1 VAREGAFVGVAGRPE
16 ARFRVIPR
24 LRQSL
29 GRVRLAAWPVA
40 QAALAAGVAW
50 FLAFRVLG
58 HAQPVF
64 APTAAVVALAANV
77 GSRGRQAVKML
88 VGVGLGVTVGELL
101 VIEMG
106 TGTLQVTI
114 AAGISMLA
122 AAALLYSPL
131 PLIQAGGSAVLV
143 VALQNPESG
152 GERVLDA
159 LVGGGVALLVS
170 QVLFAPSPVSMLVE
184 ASRRTLDRLAGELR
198 ATARALD
205 DTDAAAAGAAVERL
219 REEGLRS
226 ASDLA
231 ATRRTAGGIARRT
244 LRGRRESGRLERLG
258 ARVGE
263 VDLLFVDALL
273 VARAAR
279 GFLDHEG
286 EAPQWLCSAVD
297 GLARAVGELAGD
309 LGSAAAARG
318 ARRLA
323 LEAAEAGRTGDPE
336 VDPRVALAAEGVR
349 LLAADIER
357 MVGEV
362 GCEAAGKDPRRD
374 ARTGA

>member
-1 VAREGAFVGVAGRPE
+1 M
-16 ARFRVIPR
+16 IPR
-24 LRQSL
+24 LRRSL
-29 GRVRLAAWPVA
+29 GRVRSAAWPVA
-40 QAALAAGVAW
+40 QAALAAGIAW
-50 FLAFRVLG
+50 FLAFWVLG

-88 VGVGLGVTVGELL
+88 VGIGVGVAVGELL
-101 VIEMG
+101 VLVVG

-114 AAGISMLA
+114 AAAISMLA

-143 VALQNPESG
+143 VALQDPESG

-159 LVGGGVALLVS
+159 LVGGGVALFVS
-170 QVLFAPSPVSMLVE
+170 QILFAPSPASMLAE
-184 ASRRTLDRLAGELR
+184 AARRTLARLSGELG
-198 ATARALD
+198 AIARALD
-205 DTDAAAAGAAVERL
+205 DTDAAAAGAAVKRL

-231 ATRRTAGGIARRT
+231 ATRQTAGGVSRRT
-244 LRGRRESGRLERLG
+244 LRGRWESDRLKRLG

-263 VDLLFVDALL
+263 VDLLFGDALL

-279 GFLDHEG
+279 EFLDQRG
-286 EAPQWLCSAVD
+286 KAPRWLCRAVD

-309 LGSAAAARG
+309 PESPGAARG
-318 ARRLA
+318 ARRFA
-323 LEAAEAGRTGDPE
+323 LEAAEAGRAGDSE
-336 VDPRVALAAEGVR
+336 MDPRITLAAEGVR

-357 MVGEV
+357 MVGEE
-362 GCEAAGKDPRRD
+362 GCEAAVKDPREN
-374 ARTGA
+374 AQTGA